1 MEPLPFMKALW
12 CTLLIAFVTA
22 CAGTTAEPTATPTP
36 EPTVAPTA
44 IVPVAEGVQ
53 RFVVVPG
60 ESTASYVVQE
70 EFFSGA
76 LAKYGIEVGNQE
88 VTGSTQEVEGE
99 LQLRLDDPQNALV
112 AGRFQVNLPSLAT
125 TRSQRDDWIRENA
138 LESNRYPLAE
148 FVATEIQGAPT
159 SYTEG
164 EEVTFQLVGDLTV
177 REMTQPVTFDVTA
190 TREGDTISGVATTSM
205 QLTDFGFEPPSFA
218 NTLTVSNDFLIRIE
232 LTARAQ

>member
-1 MEPLPFMKALW
+1 MKKLPFMKALW
-12 CTLLIAFVTA
+12 CALLIVFVTA

-44 IVPVAEGVQ
+44 IAPVADGVQ

-76 LAKYGIEVGNQE
+76 LAKYGIDVGNQE

-125 TRSQRDDWIRENA
+125 TRSQRDEWIRENA

-190 TREGDTISGVATTSM
+190 TREGDTISGVATTNM
-205 QLTDFGFEPPSFA
+205 QLTDFGFDPPSFV